1 MGIRDASYTPAV
13 STNRG
18 NFAKSSFVA
27 ANNMQFLFGNSFS
40 WSVNDCNSLSQSC
53 PVLPQYLSKHVPL
66 KTHMA
71 SDYRPLSAE
80 REIERSYP
88 SELDFMYDKATLDQA
103 AIFIEDAI
111 KVSES
116 YSTCSL

>member
-1 MGIRDASYTPAV
+1 
-13 STNRG
+13 
-18 NFAKSSFVA
+18 
-27 ANNMQFLFGNSFS
+27 
-40 WSVNDCNSLSQSC
+40 
-53 PVLPQYLSKHVPL
+53 
-66 KTHMA
+66 MA

-80 REIERSYP
+80 REIERSSP

-116 YSTCSL
+116 YNTCCLWVE

>member
-1 MGIRDASYTPAV
+1 MSNPDSLLQIICSFTLETAS
-13 STNRG
+13 R
-18 NFAKSSFVA
+18 
-27 ANNMQFLFGNSFS
+27 
-40 WSVNDCNSLSQSC
+40 SVTDSNSLSQSC
-53 PVLPQYLSKHVPL
+53 PVSPQYLSKHVPL

-80 REIERSYP
+80 REIERSSP

-116 YSTCSL
+116 YNTCCLLVE